1 MGPRIALFA
10 LTLVLLSVSS
20 VQNVHAKPWM
30 NMGKRQGTLQTPG
43 NLYEAIEAGKVS
55 SVRTFLNRGAEVNDG
70 YYRDGGT
77 LLMRAAQKGNTS
89 IAGLLINHGAKINS
103 FDSIRLTALDC
114 AVLNNHLAMV
124 KFLLKNGASLNPVN
138 HSSPPLVV
146 ATDIDH
152 VKIMRMLLKA
162 GAHVNAHYDDG
173 TTALMNAVRREDPIA
188 VKLLLDSKADKYLKN
203 RHGESALSIARRMK
217 SQKIRSFLGE

>member
-1 MGPRIALFA
+1 MGPRIAVFA

-20 VQNVHAKPWM
+20 VQKGHAKPRM
-30 NMGKRQGTLQTPG
+30 NTGRRQDTLQTPG
-43 NLYEAIEAGKVS
+43 NLYEAVEAGRVS
-55 SVRTFLNRGAEVNDG
+55 SVRIFLNRGADVNDG

-77 LLMRAAQKGNTS
+77 LLMRAAEKGDTS

-103 FDSIRLTALDC
+103 ADDIRLTALDC
-114 AVLNNHLAMV
+114 AVLNNRLAMV

-138 HSSPPLVV
+138 RSSPPLVV
-146 ATDIDH
+146 AADIDH

-188 VKLLLDSKADKYLKN
+188 VKLLLDNKADKYLKD
-203 RHGESALSIARRMK
+203 RHGESALSIARQMK
-217 SQKIRSFLGE
+217 SQQVRSLLGE